1 MRARPADI
9 LLTYSTGLGKIV
21 MKKNAAISFSTDKNA
36 SLFGGTMNEEFSMNR
51 IIVLFGILAI
61 VFAVCFSGCSAQNNI
76 VITDSKSGETVAEF
90 SSKEHQAEAAALTNA
105 LNGTGEVSGE
115 IDYSEKYLVH
125 FIDPKDPLYDIWYYA
140 YLNDDSNAVYIQFD
154 LEKMKDYNKKS
165 DGFFDDKIHKSSKLT
180 ADEFSEIISAK
191 YQ

>member
-1 MRARPADI
+1 
-9 LLTYSTGLGKIV
+9 
-21 MKKNAAISFSTDKNA
+21 MK
-36 SLFGGTMNEEFSMNR
+36 R

-61 VFAVCFSGCSAQNNI
+61 IFAVCFSGCSAQNNI

-154 LEKMKDYNKKS
+154 LEKMSNTKMICDAYNLM
-165 DGFFDDKIHKSSKLT
+165 GIII
-180 ADEFSEIISAK
+180 ADESIEVVKSYYVGNNGYEQIAYSFLEKENKNSDYKKVVNLMS
-191 YQ
+191 QMNTR

>member
-21 MKKNAAISFSTDKNA
+21 MKKNAAILLSPDKNA
-36 SLFGGTMNEEFSMNR
+36 SLFGGTMNEEFSMKR

-61 VFAVCFSGCSAQNNI
+61 IFAVCFSGCSAQNNI
-76 VITDSKSGETVAEF
+76 VITDSKS
-90 SSKEHQAEAAALTNA
+90 EAAALTNA

-125 FIDPKDPLYDIWYYA
+125 IIDPKDPLYDIWYYA